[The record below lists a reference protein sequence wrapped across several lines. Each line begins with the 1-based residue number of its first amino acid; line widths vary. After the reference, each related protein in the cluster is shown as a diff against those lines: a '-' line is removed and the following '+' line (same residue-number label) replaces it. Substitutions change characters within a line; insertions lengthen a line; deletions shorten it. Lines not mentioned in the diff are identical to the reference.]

1 LAARIWLVLLLMG
14 SVGGLRARAQAPDG
28 VMSEAEVEAL
38 RDSAYVPVERIKVYE
53 KMLDTRQKR
62 MEELLAKPR
71 RPGFG
76 QDMHDLIDEFGA
88 IADELNDN
96 LDDYAAKHRDIRKE
110 MPKLVAATERWSTT
124 LRAAGEDDKY
134 KVVRKIALDAL
145 EDTKST
151 AVQTQAAE
159 ETYFK
164 EHPEAAKAEK
174 ARANAPHAPK

>member
-1 LAARIWLVLLLMG
+1 VLLLVMG
-14 SVGGLRARAQAPDG
+14 PLGWVRARAQAPDG
-28 VMSEAEVEAL
+28 VMSDAEVEAL

-53 KMLDTRQKR
+53 KMLDTRQKQ
-62 MEELLAKPR
+62 METLLAKPR

-76 QDMHDLIDEFGA
+76 QDMHDLIAEFGA
-88 IADELNDN
+88 IADELDDN

-110 MPKLVAATERWSTT
+110 MPKLIASTEKWSTT
-124 LRAAGEDDKY
+124 LRAAGDDDKY

-145 EDTKST
+145 EDAKST
-151 AVQTQAAE
+151 AQQTQTDE

-174 ARANAPHAPK
+174 ARANAPHAPKSDGPQ

>member
-1 LAARIWLVLLLMG
+1 MLLLL
-14 SVGGLRARAQAPDG
+14 VGLTGPVGARAQAPDG

-38 RDSAYVPVERIKVYE
+38 RDSAYVPIDRIRVYE

-124 LRAAGEDDKY
+124 LRAAGDDDKY

-145 EDTKST
+145 LDAKTT
-151 AVQTQAAE
+151 AQQTQASE

-174 ARANAPHAPK
+174 ERANAPHAPK